1 MEELRQLAVPRS
13 EEVQAD
19 DGSTFTAFA
28 VEVTLASAHK
38 YTLLKRYSELHSFH
52 SSLLA
57 DPAVQALPFPEKQV
71 RGPSCARHRRVF
83 RC

>member
-1 MEELRQLAVPRS
+1 MDGLRHLAVPQS

-28 VEVTLASAHK
+28 VEVSLASAHK

-52 SSLLA
+52 ASLLA

-71 RGPSCARHRRVF
+71 RRPSCAHRRNISL
-83 RC
+83 